1 MLIDTTEKEGLKARK
16 RSLKA
21 ENKDLQKENAILK
34 ARLAVD
40 GGFRNSTM
48 RIQHHISQQVK
59 YFEEKDQ
66 ALTTENKVEE

>member
-1 MLIDTTEKEGLKARK
+1 MCVDITEKDSLKARK

-21 ENKDLQKENAILK
+21 ENKELQKENAILK

-48 RIQHHISQQVK
+48 RIQHHINQQVRF
-59 YFEEKDQ
+59 FEEKDQ
-66 ALTTENKVEE
+66 ALSTESKVEE

>member
-48 RIQHHISQQVK
+48 RI
-59 YFEEKDQ
+59 
-66 ALTTENKVEE
+66 